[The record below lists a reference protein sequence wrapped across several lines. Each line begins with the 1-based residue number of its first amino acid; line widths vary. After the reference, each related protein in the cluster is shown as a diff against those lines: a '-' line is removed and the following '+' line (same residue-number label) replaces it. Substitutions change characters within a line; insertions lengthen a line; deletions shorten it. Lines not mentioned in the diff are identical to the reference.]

1 MAKSKIF
8 DYDDV
13 MKVASPKR
21 RSFMEEIHDAIVTH
35 VTTTSSTTTTTTTT
49 TV

>member
-13 MKVASPKR
+13 MKVRSPKER
-21 RSFMEEIHDAIVTH
+21 TFMEEIHDAITTH
-35 VTTTSSTTTTTTTT
+35 VTTTTTTTT
-49 TV
+49 TTA